1 MKKNSGKNF
10 EVLQVDPISG
20 DYYVVIP
27 EWIVNELSWYED
39 SEINFSLEGTD
50 LVLTEKEGDWQ
61 SIDNDVWYLSNHL
74 KLWLKDLQ

>member
-39 SEINFSLEGTD
+39 SEIIFSLEGTD
-50 LVLTEKEGDWQ
+50 LVLTEKEGD
-61 SIDNDVWYLSNHL
+61 
-74 KLWLKDLQ
+74 